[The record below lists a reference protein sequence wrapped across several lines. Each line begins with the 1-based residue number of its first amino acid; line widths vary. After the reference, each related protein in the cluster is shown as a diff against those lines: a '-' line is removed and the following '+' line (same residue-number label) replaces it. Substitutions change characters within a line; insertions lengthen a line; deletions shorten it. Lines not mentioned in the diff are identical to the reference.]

1 VVDDGTLRERTI
13 ESLSTGEP
21 AMNNNPVMPASRRNI
36 WIRALYMLLM
46 ALAYQVSGTVVCIV
60 TVIQFLITLLNGTP
74 NARLV
79 SFGRSLGR
87 YLQQIV
93 DFLTF
98 ATEEIP
104 FPFNDWPTG
113 T

>member
-1 VVDDGTLRERTI
+1 MI
-13 ESLSTGEP
+13 EESVTP
-21 AMNNNPVMPASRRNI
+21 ANRRNI
-36 WIRALYMLLM
+36 WMRALFMLLM
-46 ALAYQVSGTVVCIV
+46 ALAYQVTGTVVCIV
-60 TVIQFLITLLNGTP
+60 TIVQFLVMLLNDTP

-98 ATEEIP
+98 ASERAP
-104 FPFNDWPTG
+104 FPFHEWPAG
-113 T
+113 E